1 MILLAAK
8 GDPVLP
14 DADDGG
20 DDTDAVTA
28 AFEYLT
34 LLDMRLEISDMPP
47 GFSGRAQPAGETGI
61 AQGVPHGSAAA
72 AVTCGIDVG
81 IGDGADVRPAAEE
94 VAEMSFFV
102 APRRD
107 FDGAAYA
114 WVGIDDA
121 SGFEGINNAE
131 RPIEPACKILAFEMR
146 PRQQFRPGF
155 RTGSNHVADA
165 IDRSGEARLGK
176 PLREPL
182 QRAHMRLGESRL
194 VNAGLVGADAAKRIE
209 IRKDPGPVDVR
220 TIVRHEPT
228 LEAEMFAAAGDLSAT
243 PRPAGNIRAI
253 QAFDF
258 HPPHLA
264 NRHACGDNPL
274 AEASAHAGSRQN
286 RRGSSSERSPMSLSS
301 AKNYA
306 LRAARSQDEKEAIEL
321 LSKAIMELAAS
332 IENTDSKVKQL
343 NKSKG

>member
-1 MILLAAK
+1 MLLLAAK

-107 FDGAAYA
+107 CDGAAYA

-155 RTGSNHVADA
+155 RTRSQHVADA

-182 QRAHMRLGESRL
+182 QRCLLYTSPSPRDRQKSRM
-194 VNAGLVGADAAKRIE
+194 
-209 IRKDPGPVDVR
+209 P
-220 TIVRHEPT
+220 
-228 LEAEMFAAAGDLSAT
+228 
-243 PRPAGNIRAI
+243 
-253 QAFDF
+253 
-258 HPPHLA
+258 
-264 NRHACGDNPL
+264 
-274 AEASAHAGSRQN
+274 
-286 RRGSSSERSPMSLSS
+286 SS
-301 AKNYA
+301 
-306 LRAARSQDEKEAIEL
+306 
-321 LSKAIMELAAS
+321 
-332 IENTDSKVKQL
+332 
-343 NKSKG
+343 